1 MLGVGVH
8 LPLPSSLGAQP
19 GQELDEA
26 MAPPLPSPTWEFPDG
41 CGGVV
46 GGALKKS

>member
-19 GQELDEA
+19 GQELDGLWPPFP
-26 MAPPLPSPTWEFPDG
+26 APLGSSQMDVEG
-41 CGGVV
+41 
-46 GGALKKS
+46 

>member
-1 MLGVGVH
+1 MLVH

-26 MAPPLPSPTWEFPDG
+26 MPPLPSPTWEFPDG

>member
-26 MAPPLPSPTWEFPDG
+26 MPPPFPAPLGNSQMDVEG
-41 CGGVV
+41 
-46 GGALKKS
+46 